1 MNTEEHIERM
11 FELWPSIPSPEH
23 HPLVF
28 QYYIKLYKQIV
39 SVEEDETCTQ
49 QILKNDPTN

>member
-11 FELWPSIPSPEH
+11 FELWPNIPSPEH

-28 QYYIKLYKQIV
+28 KYHIKLYKQIC
-39 SVEEDETCTQ
+39 SQEGDEKCITHLMENVET
-49 QILKNDPTN
+49 K